1 MLFCI
6 VVVME
11 ILVKEFKGEILFA
24 ISYATTYKT
33 SLPSTKLTIKYL
45 AHEMNTCF
53 RKVEMFQ

>member
-1 MLFCI
+1 
-6 VVVME
+6 ME